1 MGSGSGIDVR
11 GIIYG
16 PTDNMV
22 IAGHGAHHGTGEVW
36 AWTLEYLGNS
46 QLDQVFEGS
55 DDGFALLVE

>member
-1 MGSGSGIDVR
+1 MGSGSGIDVH

-22 IAGHGAHHGTGEVW
+22 IAGNGAHHGTGEIW

-46 QLDQVFEGS
+46 ELDQVFEGS